1 MYSEKRRV
9 TDEIKKI
16 NKCCFSTWLLRSP
29 KMSMSAQWQKTSRDS
44 MGKLM
49 KVQSADDVRVE
60 KMLTINLCITSK
72 YELLYV

>member
-16 NKCCFSTWLLRSP
+16 NKSCLYFLVPGCSEV
-29 KMSMSAQWQKTSRDS
+29 QKCQCQLNGRRPPETVWVSSD
-44 MGKLM
+44 
-49 KVQSADDVRVE
+49 DDVRVE